1 MAVSQMM
8 SQDIT
13 SLPGNASIMDAAKFM
28 TDMNVGSVIVMD
40 GSKPMGIL
48 TDRDI
53 MIRAMVEGRD
63 PNTTAI
69 RDIMVSPVA
78 TVSEDNDI
86 LDVTHMMS
94 EKKVRRCPVVN
105 SNGMLVGM
113 IALDDIL
120 ISLGQEMQDIA
131 SVLKFEIQK

>member
-8 SQDIT
+8 TEDIT
-13 SLPGNASIMDAAKFM
+13 SLPENASIMDAAKFM
-28 TDMNVGSVIVMD
+28 TDMNVGSVIVVD

-53 MIRAMVEGRD
+53 MIKVMVEGKD
-63 PNTTAI
+63 PNSTTI

-78 TVSEDNDI
+78 TVSEDKDI

-105 SNGMLVGM
+105 SEGTLVGM
-113 IALDDIL
+113 IAFDDIL

-131 SVLKFEIQK
+131 SVLKFETGK